1 MTVFKSFFKIVK
13 KNIGTIILYTVLLV
27 VFGAFQYSS
36 NSNQIG
42 FVVDKPDVVIIDDDK
57 SMLSLNL
64 IKYFKDNANVIEM
77 DNSLVD
83 DSLFYRQVSYVIF
96 IHKGYE
102 DEVLNN
108 TFKNL
113 AIKSNGDYNS
123 SYSEM
128 MLNRYLNVQK
138 NYIDLDKENL
148 INKVNEVLS
157 KDINVS
163 LKTKTDKNGLARI
176 NSYYN
181 FASYSIMACIVLV
194 ITLVLS
200 SYNEP
205 NVKKRITVSSINID
219 KYNNSLFISGLCY
232 CIIVWFFYNLLAF
245 CLLGN
250 LMFSI
255 RGILYVISSFIYTML
270 SLIIAIIISNL
281 INNKNAISGIVNV
294 LTVGSSFLCG
304 AFVPLKW
311 LGDNVKN
318 IAHVL
323 PTYYY
328 INANTILSDIEHINM
343 SNINLI
349 LGNWLVM
356 ILFIILFFVINM
368 IIIRYKRKVR

>member
-163 LKTKTDKNGLARI
+163 LKTKTDKNSLARI